1 MAALDDLFEHFLIA
15 AGPEHADPVFVA
27 AAETDAHAP
36 GAPDPKKHVG
46 AAMDR
51 VDGRLK
57 VTGGARYA
65 AEFSAPRLA
74 RAVLLQSTVASGRIS
89 NLDTAEAERALGV
102 IAIITYRNL
111 PAMPRPSV
119 PPAGES
125 LPLLTP
131 EIHYSGQNVA
141 VVVAETFEQADH
153 AASLI
158 RVEYAGQKPTVSLED
173 HLRDAFVPNTGNR
186 PPTSKRGDFAGA
198 ATSAPLKVEHI
209 YRTPIE
215 HHNPME
221 PHGTVAVWSGDT
233 LTVYDATQGVG
244 NTAQNLAEQF
254 GLLPEDVHVIDPF
267 VGGGFGC
274 KGQSWAHTPLA
285 ALAAK
290 VTGRPVRLS
299 LSRRQMFSSNGH
311 RPQTRQANVLAASRD
326 GKLVAL
332 QHQAHNHTSRNDEF
346 VEPTGGPAALLYS
359 CPNVDVTQRLVRL
372 NTGSPTYM
380 RAPGESSGSFGLE
393 TAMDELAVAAAID
406 PIELRLRNY
415 AEIDESTGH
424 PWSSK
429 SLRQCY
435 TRGAELFGW
444 SRRDA
449 RPGSMRE
456 GQGRWLIGMGM
467 ATAAYPANFRP
478 ASAKALMYADGRVE
492 IRCGTQDLGTGTYT
506 ILTQIAAD
514 ELKVDPSKVR
524 VMLGDSHL
532 PGAPTSGGSCSATS
546 AGSAVQAAA
555 RALRTRITQNAT
567 SDESSP
573 LWNAK
578 ASDID
583 GSDGRLFLKKDP
595 SKSVSYTEIFARYNK
610 RVIEQEAG
618 AKPGI
623 ERAEAGEGGS
633 EGAGKKEPGTAHT
646 MHGFGAQFCEVRVDR
661 DLGTIRVARWVGVFA
676 LGKQLNIKTL
686 RSQLHGGI
694 VWGIGMTLL
703 EESLMD
709 ARHGRFVNSNLAE
722 YHVPVN
728 ADVPRIEVALIDEED
743 ALVSPLGAKGAG
755 EIGITGAAAAIGN
768 AVFHATG
775 RRVRDLPITLD
786 KLL

>member
-1 MAALDDLFEHFLIA
+1 MDDLFPDVLSA
-15 AGPEHADPVFVA
+15 APAQRADPVLVA
-27 AAETDAHAP
+27 AAEAVA
-36 GAPDPKKHVG
+36 GAPPEARKNVG
-46 AAMDR
+46 APMDR

-74 RAVLLQSTVASGRIS
+74 HGVLLQSTIASGRIRD
-89 NLDTAEAERALGV
+89 LDTAAAERAPGV
-102 IAIITYRNL
+102 IAVITHRNI

-125 LPLLTP
+125 LPLLSP

-141 VVVAETFEQADH
+141 VVIAETFEQAEH
-153 AASLI
+153 AAALI
-158 RVEYAGQKPTVSLED
+158 RIDYVVQKPAVILDE
-173 HLRDAFVPNTGNR
+173 HLGDAFVPNTGNR
-186 PPTSKRGDFAGA
+186 PAASKRGDFAA
-198 ATSAPLKVEHI
+198 AAASAPVKVAQT

-221 PHGTVAVWSGDT
+221 PHGTVATWSGSK

-274 KGQSWAHTPLA
+274 KGQSWPHT
-285 ALAAK
+285 ALTAVAAK
-290 VTGRPVRLS
+290 VAGRPVRLS
-299 LSRRQMFSSNGH
+299 LTRRQMFSSNGH
-311 RPQTRQANVLAASRD
+311 RPQTRQANVLAAAND

-332 QHQAHNHTSRNDEF
+332 QHQAHAHTSRNDEF
-346 VEPTGGPAALLYS
+346 MEPTGAPASLLYS
-359 CPNVDVTQRLVRL
+359 CANVDVGHRLVRL

-415 AEIDESTGH
+415 AEIDESSGH
-424 PWSSK
+424 RWSSK
-429 SLRQCY
+429 SLRECY
-435 TRGAELFGW
+435 ARGAELFGW
-444 SRRDA
+444 SRRDP
-449 RPGSMRE
+449 RPRSMRE
-456 GQGRWLIGMGM
+456 GRWAIGMGM

-478 ASAKALMYADGRVE
+478 ASAKALMYADGHIE

-506 ILTQIAAD
+506 ILTQIAAE

-524 VMLGDSHL
+524 VMLGDSRL
-532 PGAPTSGGSCSATS
+532 PNAPTSGGSCSATS

-555 RALRTRITQNAT
+555 RALRMRVTQYA
-567 SDESSP
+567 SGDEASP
-573 LWNAK
+573 LWNVK
-578 ASDID
+578 VSDID
-583 GSDGRLFLKKDP
+583 GRDGWLFSKQDP
-595 SKSVSYTEIFARYNK
+595 SKAVAYTEILARYGK
-610 RVIEQEAG
+610 SVVEQEAG

-623 ERAEAGEGGS
+623 ERETSAEGGS
-633 EGAGKKEPGTAHT
+633 EGAEKKSSDSARS
-646 MHGFGAQFCEVRVDR
+646 MHGFGAQFCELRVDA
-661 DLGTIRVARWVGVFA
+661 DLGTIRVVRWVGAFA
-676 LGKQLNIKTL
+676 LGKQLNVKTL
-686 RSQLHGGI
+686 RSQLQGGV
-694 VWGIGMTLL
+694 VWGIGMALQ
-703 EESLMD
+703 EESLID
-709 ARHGRFVNSNLAE
+709 PRHGRFVNTNLAE

-728 ADVPRIEVALIDEED
+728 ADVPPIEIALIDEQD
-743 ALVSPLGAKGAG
+743 SLVSPLGAKGAG

-768 AVFHATG
+768 AVYHATG
-775 RRVRDLPITLD
+775 KRVRELPITLD

>member
-1 MAALDDLFEHFLIA
+1 MSDLFRGFLRA
-15 AGPEHADPVFVA
+15 AAPEHADPVFVA
-27 AAETDAHAP
+27 AADTENATPGSASDKKNV
-36 GAPDPKKHVG
+36 GAP
-46 AAMDR
+46 MDR

-57 VTGGARYA
+57 VTGGAKYA
-65 AEFSAPRLA
+65 AEFSAPGIA
-74 RAVLLQSTVASGRIS
+74 HGVLLQSSIASGRIRGVA
-89 NLDTAEAERALGV
+89 TTEAERAPGV
-102 IAIITYRNL
+102 IAVITYRNL
-111 PAMPRPSV
+111 PTMPRPSV

-131 EIHYSGQNVA
+131 DIYYSGQNVA
-141 VVVAETFEQADH
+141 VVVAETFEQAEH
-153 AASLI
+153 AAALI
-158 RVEYAGQKPTVSLED
+158 QVDYVAQTPVVSLET
-173 HLRDAFVPNTGNR
+173 HLGDAFVPNTGNR
-186 PPTSKRGDFAGA
+186 PAASKRGDFAA
-198 ATSAPLKVEHI
+198 AAASAPVKVQQI

-221 PHGTVAVWSGDT
+221 PHGTVAVWSGNS

-254 GLLPEDVHVIDPF
+254 GILPEAVHVTDPF

-274 KGQSWAHTPLA
+274 KGQSWAHT
-285 ALAAK
+285 ALAAVAAK
-290 VTGRPVRLS
+290 VAGRPVRLS
-299 LSRRQMFSSNGH
+299 LTRRQMFSSNGH
-311 RPQTRQANVLAASRD
+311 RPQTRQANALAATQD

-332 QHQAHNHTSRNDEF
+332 QHQAVTHTSRNDEF
-346 VEPTGGPAALLYS
+346 MEPTGAPASMLYS
-359 CPNVDVTQRLVRL
+359 CANVDVGHRLVRL

-393 TAMDELAVAAAID
+393 TLMDELAVAAALD

-415 AEIDESTGH
+415 AEIDESAGH

-429 SLRQCY
+429 SLRECY
-435 TRGAELFGW
+435 ARGAERFGW
-444 SRRDA
+444 PRRDP
-449 RPGSMRE
+449 RPGSMRD
-456 GQGRWLIGMGM
+456 GRWLIGLGM

-514 ELKVDPSKVR
+514 ELKVEPAKIR

-532 PGAPTSGGSCSATS
+532 PNAPTSGGSCSATS

-555 RALRTRITQNAT
+555 KALRTRIIQNAT

-578 ASDID
+578 ASDVD
-583 GSDGRLFLKKDP
+583 GRDGRLFLKTDP
-595 SKSVSYTEIFARYNK
+595 SKSVTYTEIFARYNK
-610 RVIEQEAG
+610 SVVEQEAG

-623 ERAEAGEGGS
+623 ERAEPGEAA
-633 EGAGKKEPGTAHT
+633 EKKAPGAAHS
-646 MHGFGAQFCEVRVDR
+646 MHGFGAQFCEVRVDA
-661 DLGTIRVARWVGVFA
+661 DLGTIRVARWVGAFA
-676 LGKQLNIKTL
+676 LGKQLNVKTL
-686 RSQLHGGI
+686 RSQLHGGV
-694 VWGIGMTLL
+694 VWGIGMGLL
-703 EESLMD
+703 EESLID
-709 ARHGRFVNSNLAE
+709 FRYGRFVNSNLAE

-728 ADVPRIEVALIDEED
+728 ADVPRIEIVLVDEED
-743 ALVSPLGAKGAG
+743 SLVSPLGAKGAG

-768 AVFHATG
+768 AVYHATG
-775 RRVRDLPITLD
+775 KRVRELPITLD

>member
-1 MAALDDLFEHFLIA
+1 M
-15 AGPEHADPVFVA
+15 PESTKNV
-27 AAETDAHAP
+27 
-36 GAPDPKKHVG
+36 GAP
-46 AAMDR
+46 MDR

-65 AEFSAPRLA
+65 AEFSAPRLVHG
-74 RAVLLQSTVASGRIS
+74 VLLQSTIASGRIREI
-89 NLDTAEAERALGV
+89 DTAAAERAPGV
-102 IAIITYRNL
+102 IAIITHRNI
-111 PAMPRPSV
+111 PALPRPSV

-125 LPLLTP
+125 LPLLNA

-141 VVVAETFEQADH
+141 VVIAETFEQA
-153 AASLI
+153 
-158 RVEYAGQKPTVSLED
+158 EYAAALIKIDYAVQKPAVILDE
-173 HLRDAFVPNTGNR
+173 HLGEAFVPNTGNR
-186 PPTSKRGDFAGA
+186 PAASKRGDFVTA
-198 ATSAPLKVEHI
+198 AASAPLKVVQT
-209 YRTPIE
+209 YRTPVE

-221 PHGTVAVWSGDT
+221 PHGTVAVWSGNS

-254 GLLPEDVHVIDPF
+254 GVLPEDVHVIDPF

-274 KGQSWAHTPLA
+274 KGQSWPHTVLTAIA
-285 ALAAK
+285 AR

-299 LSRRQMFSSNGH
+299 LTRRQMFSSNGH
-311 RPQTRQANVLAASRD
+311 RPQTRQANVLAATND

-332 QHQAHNHTSRNDEF
+332 QHQSHGHTSRNDEF
-346 VEPTGGPAALLYS
+346 MEPTGASASLLYS
-359 CPNVDVTQRLVRL
+359 CANVDVGHRLVRL

-393 TAMDELAVAAAID
+393 TAMDELAIAAAID

-424 PWSSK
+424 RWSSK
-429 SLRQCY
+429 SLRECY
-435 TRGAELFGW
+435 ARGADLFGW
-444 SRRDA
+444 SRRDP
-449 RPGSMRE
+449 RPRSMR
-456 GQGRWLIGMGM
+456 QGRWLVGMGM

-514 ELKVDPSKVR
+514 ELKVEPSKVR
-524 VMLGDSHL
+524 VVLGDSRL
-532 PGAPTSGGSCSATS
+532 PHAPTSGGSCSATS

-555 RALRTRITQNAT
+555 RALRARVTQYAT
-567 SDESSP
+567 SDEVSP
-573 LWNAK
+573 LWNVK

-583 GSDGRLFLKKDP
+583 GRDGRLF
-595 SKSVSYTEIFARYNK
+595 SKQEASKTVTYAEIFARYQK
-610 RVIEQEAG
+610 SVVEVEAG
-618 AKPGI
+618 AKPGV
-623 ERAEAGEGGS
+623 ERGSPAEGGA
-633 EGAGKKEPGTAHT
+633 EGAETKGSDNARS
-646 MHGFGAQFCEVRVDR
+646 MHGFGAHFCEVRVDA
-661 DLGTIRVARWVGVFA
+661 DLGIVRVARWVGTFA
-676 LGKQLNIKTL
+676 LGKQLNVKTL
-686 RSQLHGGI
+686 RSQLQGGV
-694 VWGIGMTLL
+694 VWGIGMALQ

-709 ARHGRFVNSNLAE
+709 PRLGRFVNSNLAE

-728 ADVPRIEVALIDEED
+728 ADVPPIEIALIDEED
-743 ALVSPLGAKGAG
+743 PLVSPLGAKGGG

-768 AVFHATG
+768 AIYHATG
-775 RRVRDLPITLD
+775 KRVRELPITLD

>member
-1 MAALDDLFEHFLIA
+1 MSDLFEGFLRA
-15 AGPEHADPVFVA
+15 AAPEHADPVFVA
-27 AAETDAHAP
+27 AAESEGAAP
-36 GAPDPKKHVG
+36 GAAPEARKNVG
-46 AAMDR
+46 APMDR

-57 VTGGARYA
+57 VTGGAKYA
-65 AEFSAPRLA
+65 AEFSAPRIA
-74 RAVLLQSTVASGRIS
+74 YGALLQSRIASGRIS
-89 NLDTAEAERALGV
+89 GLDTAAAERAPGV
-102 IAIITYRNL
+102 IAVMTYRNL

-131 EIHYSGQNVA
+131 EIYYSGQNVA
-141 VVVAETFEQADH
+141 VVIAEIFEQAEH
-153 AASLI
+153 AAALI
-158 RVEYAGQKPTVSLED
+158 QVDYVAQMPVVSLEQ
-173 HLRDAFVPNTGNR
+173 HLGDAFVPNAGNR
-186 PPTSKRGDFAGA
+186 PAASKRGDFATA
-198 ATSAPLKVEHI
+198 AASAPIKVQQI

-221 PHGTVAVWSGDT
+221 PHGTVAVWNGNG

-274 KGQSWAHTPLA
+274 KGQSWAHT
-285 ALAAK
+285 ALTAVAAK

-299 LSRRQMFSSNGH
+299 LTRRQMFSSNGH
-311 RPQTRQANVLAASRD
+311 RPQTRQANLFAASKD
-326 GKLVAL
+326 GKLLAL
-332 QHQAHNHTSRNDEF
+332 QHQAVTHTSRNDEF
-346 VEPTGGPAALLYS
+346 MEPTGGPASLLYS
-359 CPNVDVTQRLVRL
+359 CANVDVGHRLVRL

-393 TAMDELAVAAAID
+393 TIMDEIAVAAALD

-429 SLRQCY
+429 SLRECY
-435 TRGAELFGW
+435 ARGAELFGW
-444 SRRDA
+444 SRRDP
-449 RPGSMRE
+449 RPGSMRD
-456 GQGRWLIGMGM
+456 GRWLIGLGM

-514 ELKVDPSKVR
+514 ELKVEPSRIR
-524 VMLGDSHL
+524 VMLGDSRL
-532 PGAPTSGGSCSATS
+532 PNAPTSGGSCSATS

-555 RALRTRITQNAT
+555 KALRTRITQNAT

-583 GSDGRLFLKKDP
+583 GRDGRLFLKTDP
-595 SKSVSYTEIFARYNK
+595 SKSVTYTEIFARYNK
-610 RVIEQEAG
+610 NVVEQEAG

-623 ERAEAGEGGS
+623 ERGEPGDGGA
-633 EGAGKKEPGTAHT
+633 EGAEKKAPGAAHS
-646 MHGFGAQFCEVRVDR
+646 MHGFGAQFCEVRVDA
-661 DLGTIRVARWVGVFA
+661 DLGTIRVARWVGAFA
-676 LGKQLNIKTL
+676 LGKQLNVKTL
-686 RSQLHGGI
+686 RSQLHGGV
-694 VWGIGMTLL
+694 VWGIGMALL
-703 EESLMD
+703 EESLID
-709 ARHGRFVNSNLAE
+709 ARYGRFVNSNLAE

-728 ADVPRIEVALIDEED
+728 ADVPRIEIALIEEED
-743 ALVSPLGAKGAG
+743 SLVSPLGAKGAG

-768 AVFHATG
+768 AVYHATG
-775 RRVRDLPITLD
+775 KRVRELPITLD

>member
-1 MAALDDLFEHFLIA
+1 MNDLFQDFLNA
-15 AGPEHADPVFVA
+15 VPAERADPVFLA
-27 AAETDAHAP
+27 AAESP
-36 GAPDPKKHVG
+36 GAAGGVEENKKNVG
-46 AAMDR
+46 ASMDR

-57 VTGGARYA
+57 VTGGAKYA
-65 AEFSAPRLA
+65 AEFSAPQLA
-74 RAVLLQSTVASGRIS
+74 YGVLLQSRIASGRIS
-89 NLDTAEAERALGV
+89 DLDTTDAERAPGV
-102 IAIITYRNL
+102 IAVITYRNL
-111 PAMPRPSV
+111 PPMPRPSV

-131 EIHYSGQNVA
+131 EIYYSGQNVA
-141 VVVAETFEQADH
+141 VVVAETFEQGEH
-153 AASLI
+153 AATLI
-158 RVEYAGQKPTVSLED
+158 HVEYVTQVPIVILED
-173 HLRDAFVPNTGNR
+173 HLADAFVPNAGNR
-186 PPTSKRGDFAGA
+186 PAASKRGDFA
-198 ATSAPLKVEHI
+198 SASAFAPVKVQQI

-221 PHGTVAVWSGDT
+221 PHGTVAVWNGDR

-244 NTAQNLAEQF
+244 NSAQNLAEQF

-274 KGQSWAHTPLA
+274 KGQSWAHT
-285 ALAAK
+285 ALTAVAAK
-290 VTGRPVRLS
+290 VVGRPVRLS
-299 LSRRQMFSSNGH
+299 LTRRQMFTSNGH
-311 RPQTRQANVLAASRD
+311 RPQTRQANVFAATQD

-332 QHQAHNHTSRNDEF
+332 QHQAITHTSRNDEF
-346 VEPTGGPAALLYS
+346 MEPTGGPASLLYS
-359 CPNVDVTQRLVRL
+359 CPNVDVGHRLVRL

-393 TAMDELAVAAAID
+393 TVMDELAVAAAID

-415 AEIDESTGH
+415 AEIDESSGH

-435 TRGAELFGW
+435 ARGAELFGW
-444 SRRDA
+444 SRRDPRA
-449 RPGSMRE
+449 ASMRD
-456 GQGRWLIGMGM
+456 GRWLIGLGM
-467 ATAAYPANFRP
+467 ATAAYPANFRA

-514 ELKVDPSKVR
+514 ELKVEPSKIR

-532 PGAPTSGGSCSATS
+532 PNAPTSGGSCSATS

-555 RALRTRITQNAT
+555 RALRGRVIQNAT

-578 ASDID
+578 SSDID
-583 GSDGRLFLKKDP
+583 GRDGRLFLKSDP
-595 SKSVSYTEIFARYNK
+595 SKSVTYADIFARYDK
-610 RVIEQEAG
+610 KVIEQEAG

-623 ERAEAGEGGS
+623 ERAEPGDGGEG
-633 EGAGKKEPGTAHT
+633 ADKKDSSAAHS
-646 MHGFGAQFCEVRVDR
+646 MHGFGAQFCEVRVDG
-661 DLGTIRVARWVGVFA
+661 DLGTIRVSRWVGAFA
-676 LGKQLNIKTL
+676 LGKQLNVKTL
-686 RSQLHGGI
+686 RSQLHGGV
-694 VWGIGMTLL
+694 VWGIGMALM

-709 ARHGRFVNSNLAE
+709 ARLGRFVNSNLAE

-728 ADVPRIEVALIDEED
+728 ADVPRIEIALIEEED
-743 ALVSPLGAKGAG
+743 LLVSPLGAKGAG

-768 AVFHATG
+768 AVYHATG
-775 RRVRDLPITLD
+775 KRIRELPITLD